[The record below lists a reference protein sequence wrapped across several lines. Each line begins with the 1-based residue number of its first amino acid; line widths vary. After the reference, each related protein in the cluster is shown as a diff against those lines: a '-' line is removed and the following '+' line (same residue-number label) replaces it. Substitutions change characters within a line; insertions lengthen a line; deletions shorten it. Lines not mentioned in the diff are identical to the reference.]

1 MPVSEE
7 RVFAPGEVI
16 VGAGQ
21 PADKVYILVEGS
33 ARVVYHVASP
43 PTPRWAVVDI
53 MGAGRLFGIV
63 PALDGEPYVAQLEA
77 MTNAKVL
84 IVDRQAFLVEL
95 EDHPEVAM
103 NLMRQLASYI
113 RNTERWLATTL

>member
-1 MPVSEE
+1 
-7 RVFAPGEVI
+7 
-16 VGAGQ
+16 
-21 PADKVYILVEGS
+21 
-33 ARVVYHVASP
+33 
-43 PTPRWAVVDI
+43 